1 MVSRAGEVTRDA
13 GEMRDGCARFVSSE
27 DGVELWRC
35 RCRCSCSCEEEEL
48 RIGLER
54 LELVVAADDA
64 KRLEVLAEKEA

>member
-1 MVSRAGEVTRDA
+1 M
-13 GEMRDGCARFVSSE
+13 
-27 DGVELWRC
+27 W

>member
-27 DGVELWRC
+27 DGVELW